1 MANIKSI
8 ENNKN
13 ITMQSADSLSAKMAE
28 CFVTINGE
36 RYNFFNMIDFE
47 AKLEKT
53 KSTIPILGKMAGG
66 NRSTGAEGTFS
77 GTLHYNQSFMRKM
90 MLEYLHTGKD
100 TYFEIQVTNEDPTT
114 SVGRQTV
121 VFTGCN
127 LDSLIMAKF
136 DADGEYLDEEFEG
149 TFEDCNMSEMFEELV
164 GIRR

>member
-1 MANIKSI
+1 MA
-8 ENNKN
+8 N
-13 ITMQSADSLSAKMAE
+13 ITMQSEDSLSAKMAE
-28 CFVTINGE
+28 CFVTIDGD

-53 KSTIPILGKMAGG
+53 KSTVPILGQMSAG

-77 GTLHYNQSFMRKM
+77 GTLHYNQSFMRQM
-90 MLEYLHTGKD
+90 MLDYLHTGKD
-100 TYFEIQVTNEDPTT
+100 VYFEIQVTNEDPTT

-149 TFEDCNMSEMFEELV
+149 TFEDCNMPEAFAELS
-164 GIRR
+164 GIRG